1 MIPIPAWPLVLSP
14 VIGSSSPSVTIIA
27 ENSDTLITEA
37 GDTII
42 TE

>member
-1 MIPIPAWPLVLSP
+1 MVISP
-14 VIGSSSPSVTIIA
+14 VIGSSSSTNNIIA